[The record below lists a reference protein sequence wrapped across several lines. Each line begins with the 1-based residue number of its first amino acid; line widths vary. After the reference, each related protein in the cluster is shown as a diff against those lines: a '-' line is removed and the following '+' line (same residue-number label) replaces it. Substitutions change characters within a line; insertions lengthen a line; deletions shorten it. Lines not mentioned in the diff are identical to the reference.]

1 MNIEFSLE
9 INSIDE
15 NCFEYEVS
23 FLDKTYH
30 RCKEAGTAPSIEMC
44 FDSAMNYY
52 GEVMHGYIED
62 DDEDTFC
69 SICDDEDFD

>member
-30 RCKEAGTAPSIEMC
+30 RCTEAGTAPSIEMC

-62 DDEDTFC
+62 EDDDI
-69 SICDDEDFD
+69 SILVDEDFD

>member
-30 RCKEAGTAPSIEMC
+30 RYTEMGTAPSIEMC

-62 DDEDTFC
+62 EDDDI
-69 SICDDEDFD
+69 SILADEDFD